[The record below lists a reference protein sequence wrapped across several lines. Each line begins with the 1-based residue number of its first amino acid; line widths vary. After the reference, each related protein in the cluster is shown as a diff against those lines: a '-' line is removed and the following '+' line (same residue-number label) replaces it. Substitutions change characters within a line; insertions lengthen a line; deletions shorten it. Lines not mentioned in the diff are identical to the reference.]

1 MCSPHQHAL
10 DEYKRLASA
19 DIATKPVGQ
28 WQELSLASRN
38 MTLAQS
44 GLVAPLEP
52 NV

>member
-1 MCSPHQHAL
+1 MYSGHQHPL
-10 DEYKRLASA
+10 DEHKWLASA
-19 DIATKPVGQ
+19 DITTKPVGQ

-44 GLVAPLEP
+44 GLDAPLEP